1 MIKSKRKAAAIWLAA
16 GAVLLAAALMAVGY
30 FRKEGS
36 SGGASSGQIYLYG
49 EEHDQEEIQNWE
61 LELWGQYYQEDGMR
75 HLFVEHPYYTAEFLN
90 LWMQQE
96 GDAIL
101 DMVSEN
107 AGESLFESPAEQAFF
122 EEIKEQ
128 YPETVFHGTDVGHQ
142 HGTIGNYYLT
152 YLRENGEQDSE
163 RFALAQEAVEQ
174 GEYFDTHA
182 DHVYRENKMTEN
194 FIREFDRL
202 DGADVMGIYGAAHTA
217 LNGMDYMT
225 NSVPCMA
232 SQLKER
238 YGEQVHSEDLAV
250 KFRGAVEPI
259 RTETL
264 EIGGKMYQAA
274 YFGEEDLS
282 SALPG
287 YQRREFWRLENAYED
302 FKDCETTDV
311 LPYDNFPMQVEDGQ
325 MFAIDYTLADGSV
338 ERRLFRA
345 DGKIWNGLPV
355 AEQILLE

>member
-142 HGTIGNYYLT
+142 HDTIGNYYLT
-152 YLRENGEQDSE
+152 CLREN
-163 RFALAQEAVEQ
+163 
-174 GEYFDTHA
+174 
-182 DHVYRENKMTEN
+182 
-194 FIREFDRL
+194 
-202 DGADVMGIYGAAHTA
+202 
-217 LNGMDYMT
+217 
-225 NSVPCMA
+225 
-232 SQLKER
+232 
-238 YGEQVHSEDLAV
+238 
-250 KFRGAVEPI
+250 
-259 RTETL
+259 
-264 EIGGKMYQAA
+264 
-274 YFGEEDLS
+274 LS
-282 SALPG
+282 L
-287 YQRREFWRLENAYED
+287 
-302 FKDCETTDV
+302 
-311 LPYDNFPMQVEDGQ
+311 
-325 MFAIDYTLADGSV
+325 IH
-338 ERRLFRA
+338 
-345 DGKIWNGLPV
+345 I
-355 AEQILLE
+355 